1 MKQPYDLSKDNLQL
15 GDLGRRWRLTAL
27 VIGGVGLAAAAGL
40 GFAAGDGGRRFFW
53 AYLVAFAFFLQL
65 GLGALVWVMIQFMTR
80 AGWSVLLRRV
90 ANAVAL
96 ALPLMAILFVP
107 ILLGMGQL
115 YHWAHPEEIAHDPIL
130 AAKSAYLNLPFFI
143 ARWVIYFVV
152 WCGTAWL
159 LWRKSRLQDATGDPA
174 LTLQMQ
180 KISYAMIVP
189 YAVTVTFASF
199 DLLMS
204 LDPHWF
210 SSIFGVYF
218 FAGAIWLFFA
228 VLPLIFWRLQ
238 ANGRLEGAIT
248 PDLYQEMGKL
258 LFAFTVFW
266 AYIAFS
272 QFMLIW
278 YANLPEET
286 GWYLKRWEG
295 GWTVVGLLLIVG
307 HFFLPFLVLMSRASK
322 RDPKILVPAAF
333 WAIAMQWL
341 DLYFI
346 IMPEY
351 QPGSGRVPL
360 SLLDLATFAGI
371 GGLFFWA
378 VTRHLAS
385 APLVPVDDPRIGESL
400 VFEEGV

>member
-1 MKQPYDLSKDNLQL
+1 MKQPYDLSKDNIQL
-15 GDLGRRWRLTAL
+15 GDLGRKWGMTGLL
-27 VIGGVGLAAAAGL
+27 VGVIGTVAAAGL
-40 GFAAGDGGRRFFW
+40 GVMAGDGGRRFFW
-53 AYLVAFAFFLQL
+53 AYLVAYAFFLQL

-80 AGWSVLLRRV
+80 SGWSVLLRRV
-90 ANAVAL
+90 ANTVAL

-107 ILLGMGQL
+107 ILFGLGDL
-115 YHWAHPEEIAHDPIL
+115 YHWSHAEEIAHDPIL
-130 AAKSAYLNLPFFI
+130 AAKARYLNVPFFI
-143 ARWVIYFVV
+143 ARWAIYFLV
-152 WCGTAWL
+152 WCGTAWI
-159 LWRKSRLQDATGDPA
+159 LWRKSRQQDATGDPA

-180 KISYAMIVP
+180 KVSYAMIVP
-189 YAVTVTFASF
+189 YAITLTFASF

-218 FAGAIWLFFA
+218 FSGAIWLFFA
-228 VLPLIFWRLQ
+228 VLPILFWRLQ

-295 GWTVVGLLLIVG
+295 GWAVMGLILIVG
-307 HFFLPFLVLMSRASK
+307 HFFVPFLLIMSREAK
-322 RDPKILVPAAF
+322 RTLKILIPVAV
-333 WAIAMQWL
+333 WAIAMQWV

-351 QPGSGRVPL
+351 QPGSGKIPF
-360 SLLDLATFAGI
+360 SWLDLAVFASI
-371 GGLFFWA
+371 GGFFLWM
-378 VTRHLAS
+378 VTRNLAS
-385 APLVPVDDPRIGESL
+385 APLVPVDDPRIDESL